1 MKPHTQLPR
10 QSVRLDGDISSSQ
23 PRPNHPLVDY
33 HFRTPQEEPQLRG
46 SGTSQVEQA
55 TSAVAPKFSDLSKGV
70 FGIDAN
76 QNNVAEAFVFAIV
89 TAIALFPIAVL
100 IYVMSQ
106 TVQ

>member
-33 HFRTPQEEPQLRG
+33 HFRTPQEEPQHRG
-46 SGTSQVEQA
+46 SGTSQAEQT

-76 QNNVAEAFVFAIV
+76 KSSIAEGLVFAVV
-89 TAIALFPIAVL
+89 TAIALFPIAVV